1 MADHTPLFKPGQ
13 EVTLTASAAIT
24 GGQVVVVSGN
34 ETVAPSAGASAAA
47 VGVAKYDAA
56 SGAKVGV
63 VFGGVHEL
71 TSTGAVAAG
80 DSVTSAES
88 GAVASLGA
96 GTVYS
101 TVIGKALNAAASNKV
116 IVRLF

>member
-13 EVTLTASAAIT
+13 EVTLTASATIV
-24 GGQVVVVSGN
+24 GSNVVVVSGD
-34 ETVAPSAGASAAA
+34 ETVAPSSGASAAA

-71 TSTGAVAAG
+71 VASGTINAGDPITSAAAGAVAAF
-80 DSVTSAES
+80 S
-88 GAVASLGA
+88 G
-96 GTVYS
+96 TTYS
-101 TVIGKALNAAASNKV
+101 TIIGKALKAAASGKV
-116 IVRLF
+116 VARLF

>member
-24 GGQVVVVSGN
+24 GSQVVVVSGD
-34 ETVAPSAGASAAA
+34 ETVAPAAGASAAA

-71 TSTGAVAAG
+71 AASGAIAAG
-80 DSVTSAES
+80 DPVTSAAA
-88 GAVASLGA
+88 GAVASFTGS
-96 GTVYS
+96 TYS
-101 TVIGKALNAAASNKV
+101 TIIGKALKAAASSKV

>member
-24 GGQVVVVSGN
+24 GGNVVVVSGD
-34 ETVAPSAGASAAA
+34 ETVAPSSGASAAA

-56 SGAKVGV
+56 NGTKVGV

-71 TSTGAVAAG
+71 VSTGTINAGDPVTSASGGAVAAY
-80 DSVTSAES
+80 S
-88 GAVASLGA
+88 G
-96 GTVYS
+96 TTYS
-101 TVIGKALNAAASNKV
+101 TIIGKALKAAASNKV
-116 IVRLF
+116 IVRLI

>member
-13 EVTLTASAAIT
+13 EVTLTASATIT
-24 GGQVVVVSGN
+24 GGQVVIVSGD
-34 ETVAPSAGASAAA
+34 ETVAPAAGASAAA

-71 TSTGAVAAG
+71 TSTGAIAAG
-80 DSVTSAES
+80 DPVTSAAGGVVAAYS
-88 GAVASLGA
+88 G
-96 GTVYS
+96 TTFS
-101 TVIGKALNAAASNKV
+101 TIIGKALKAAASNKV